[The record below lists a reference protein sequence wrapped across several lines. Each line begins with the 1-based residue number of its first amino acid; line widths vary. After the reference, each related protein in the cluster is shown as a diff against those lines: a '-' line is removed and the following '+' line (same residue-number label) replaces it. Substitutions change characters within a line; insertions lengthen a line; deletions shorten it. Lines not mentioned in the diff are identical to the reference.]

1 MVAAVDPGRS
11 KCGLVLADCSQGE
24 IKDAL
29 VVLADDTRT
38 QLERWHQHT
47 PLATLVIGD
56 GTSSKAWQQQLQHL
70 APMRIVKEA
79 GTTLRARDRYW
90 QIWPA
95 RGWRRFLPKGLQLP
109 PSELDGI
116 AALVLLEDQ
125 LTQPLTWTRPPKQG
139 PGLRTVPAR

>member
-1 MVAAVDPGRS
+1 MSSLPPGLIMILAAI
-11 KCGLVLADCSQGE
+11 GLPFIPHVWRQIFMLGAIAFSASG
-24 IKDAL
+24 
-29 VVLADDTRT
+29 
-38 QLERWHQHT
+38 
-47 PLATLVIGD
+47 LVIGD

-95 RGWRRFLPKGLQLP
+95 RGWRRLLPKGLQLP
-109 PSELDGI
+109 PGELDGI

-125 LTQPLTWTRPPKQG
+125 LPQPLTWSHPPQQG